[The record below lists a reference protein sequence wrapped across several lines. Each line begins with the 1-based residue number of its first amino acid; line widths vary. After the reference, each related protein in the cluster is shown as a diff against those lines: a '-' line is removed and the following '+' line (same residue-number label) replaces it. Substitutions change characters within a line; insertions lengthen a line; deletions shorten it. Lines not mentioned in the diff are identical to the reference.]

1 MNTSCWKARNSTLVW
16 SRRENNRLYQV
27 AKRNGRTVK
36 IQPRRIQYTDVA
48 ACHIWPPKLVTILLS
63 AALTLMCLCSCCITE
78 TASLP
83 EISTF
88 TLEGW
93 KKHADQTRFIP
104 VHELFEQLTPQQHAI
119 LMPIYCL
126 TVCETVSSAHFMGMA
141 RGWHSVFQCRRV
153 SIITKHCQPLETTP
167 FQRENSCNPLCR

>member
-1 MNTSCWKARNSTLVW
+1 MPYLASKTCNNLVICCPDTEVLVLLLHHRDSITARNIYFHT
-16 SRRENNRLYQV
+16 
-27 AKRNGRTVK
+27 GR
-36 IQPRRIQYTDVA
+36 
-48 ACHIWPPKLVTILLS
+48 
-63 AALTLMCLCSCCITE
+63 ME
-78 TASLP
+78 
-83 EISTF
+83 
-88 TLEGW
+88 
-93 KKHADQTRFIP
+93 KHADQTRFIP

-126 TVCETVSSAHFMGMA
+126 TVCDTVSSAHFMGMA